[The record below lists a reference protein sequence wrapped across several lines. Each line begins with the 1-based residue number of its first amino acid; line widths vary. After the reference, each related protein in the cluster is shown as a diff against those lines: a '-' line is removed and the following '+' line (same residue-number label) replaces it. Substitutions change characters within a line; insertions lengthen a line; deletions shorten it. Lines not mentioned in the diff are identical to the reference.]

1 LIDGTSEALKDR
13 KPAETHKYSVRK
25 RILTKSSC
33 TTSSQ
38 MSLLDFPTTVGKA
51 KQLKEY
57 NLCHEKEKIK
67 NFSE

>member
-1 LIDGTSEALKDR
+1 MSEALKDR

-51 KQLKEY
+51 KQLKEC
-57 NLCHEKEKIK
+57 NLCQEKEKIK